1 MNRKQIAATCLSIST
16 LVAMGLPALAL
27 KSTPSSDKKLAVK
40 AGKIKCAKIKQSG
53 CIKSKVVPVKK

>member
-16 LVAMGLPALAL
+16 LAAMGLPALAL

-40 AGKIKCAKIKQSG
+40 AGKIKCAKIKQSRMY
-53 CIKSKVVPVKK
+53 KKQSSAC